1 MEKRPRSA
9 WRYLVLTLLLIAVFG
24 VYVLRLYDWQI
35 VNGDTWLTTAD
46 NSTQS
51 TVTMTAAR
59 GEILDVNGEPLAVNR
74 TGYAVVLNWAYM
86 RLSTMAET
94 VKQEN
99 ETIRQ
104 IITLLDQKGEE
115 WTDVL
120 PIVWENGEYVFLP
133 DMDKEIET
141 LKGRDYADVNSY
153 ASAELCME
161 SLIAKY
167 EVEGYTPEE
176 TRDIV
181 SVRYNM
187 TKNQFG
193 VSNPYTMAEDVS
205 LEIVTILSENTQKL
219 PGVSVE
225 VTTTREY
232 ENTTLMP
239 HIVGRLGKFS
249 SMEDW
254 LNEYQ
259 DKGYAF
265 DDLIGISGVESAFE
279 ETLRGTDGEKVVE
292 MTSMGSL
299 ASETVTKAPEAGDTV
314 YLTLDKRIQEV
325 VNKSLE
331 ENITATREYGE
342 QQNAK
347 NADGRSDAHGEDCY
361 TGGAVVMDVKTGAIL
376 AAGTYPTYDLVLAQ
390 EDASYY
396 ASLANDTFG
405 TPLVNKAFNGT
416 FTPGSCFKPA
426 VAAAAL
432 EEGVLT
438 NSTVIN
444 CSHYYTRFTNG
455 SATNAPTCLGWHGN
469 ITLRSALADSCNVF
483 FFETGYQL
491 GITAMNLYCQRF
503 GLGVKTG
510 IEIGESAGVLAG
522 PNSRDTWYQGETL
535 NAAIGQS
542 DNAFTPLQLCTYAA
556 TLANNGDRP
565 RATIISKITDYTRE
579 EVKEEIELEIV
590 ENVGV
595 SQENLDYV
603 KEGMKAVITE
613 GSAKSTLGSYPI
625 AIAGKTGTAERSS
638 GSDNVTFI
646 GYAPAD
652 DPEIAFAVVLDHG
665 STGRYCQY
673 VVRDIL
679 DAYFYDAEVCE
690 DGVIRTAE
698 EREELAAQQAA
709 ADAADAS
716 SASAEDSSSAAGTD
730 ASSASEA

>member
-1 MEKRPRSA
+1 MEKQNRPLG
-9 WRYLVLTLLLIAVFG
+9 RYLFCILFLTVIFG
-24 VYVLRLYDWQI
+24 LYLYRLYDWQI

-51 TVTMTAAR
+51 TVAITAAR

-74 TGYAVVLNWAYM
+74 TGYAIVLDWAYM
-86 RLSTMAET
+86 RLDTMDET

-99 ETIRQ
+99 ETIHQ
-104 IITLLDQKGEE
+104 IITLLDEKGEE
-115 WTDVL
+115 WTDIL
-120 PIVWENGEYVFLP
+120 PIAWENGEYVFLP

-153 ASAELCME
+153 ASAQLCMD

-167 EVEGYTPEE
+167 EVEGYSPEE

-181 SVRYNM
+181 SVRYSM

-193 VSNPYTMAEDVS
+193 ISHPYTMAEDVS

-219 PGVSVE
+219 PGVSIQ

-232 ENTTLMP
+232 ENTSLMP
-239 HIVGRLGKFS
+239 HIVGRMGKFS

-254 LNEYQ
+254 ENTYK

-265 DDLIGISGVESAFE
+265 DDSIGISGIESAFE
-279 ETLRGTDGEKVVE
+279 DVLRGTDGEKVVE
-292 MTSMGSL
+292 ITSMGSV

-314 YLTLDKRIQEV
+314 YLTIDKRIQEV

-331 ENITATREYGE
+331 ENILATRENGE
-342 QQNAK
+342 HQNSI

-361 TGGAVVMDVKTGAIL
+361 TGGAVVMDVKTGAVL
-376 AAGTYPTYDLVLAQ
+376 AAGTYPTYDLIQAQ
-390 EDASYY
+390 EDAAYY
-396 ASLANDTFG
+396 SQLANDTLG
-405 TPLVNKAFNGT
+405 TPLVNKAFMGT

-426 VAAAAL
+426 VACAAL
-432 EEGVLT
+432 EEGVIT
-438 NSTVIN
+438 NSMIITCN
-444 CSHYYTRFTNG
+444 HYYTRFTNG
-455 SATNAPTCLGWHGN
+455 SSTGAPTCLGWHGA
-469 ITLRSALADSCNVF
+469 ISLRSALADSCNVF

-522 PNSRDTWYQGETL
+522 PGSRDTWYQGETL

-556 TLANNGDRP
+556 TLANNGERP
-565 RATIISKITDYTRE
+565 RATLISKITDYTRE

-652 DPEIAFAVVLDHG
+652 DPQIAFAVVLDHG
-665 STGRYCQY
+665 ATGRYCQN
-673 VVRDIL
+673 VVKDIL
-679 DAYFYDAEVCE
+679 DAYFYDAELCE

-698 EREELAAQQAA
+698 ERAEAAAAAAAQ
-709 ADAADAS
+709 
-716 SASAEDSSSAAGTD
+716 ETSSAA
-730 ASSASEA
+730 EA

>member
-1 MEKRPRSA
+1 MEKKNRPA
-9 WRYLVLTLLLIAVFG
+9 GRYLFCILFLAAVFG
-24 VYVLRLYDWQI
+24 VYLYRLYDWQI
-35 VNGDTWLTTAD
+35 INGDTWLTTAD
-46 NSTQS
+46 NSTQT
-51 TVTMTAAR
+51 TVSMTAAR

-74 TGYAVVLNWAYM
+74 TGYAIVLDWAYM
-86 RLSTMAET
+86 RLDTMDET

-99 ETIRQ
+99 ETIHQ
-104 IITLLDQKGEE
+104 IITLLDEKGEE

-120 PIVWENGEYVFLP
+120 PIVWQDGEYVFLP

-153 ASAELCME
+153 ASAQLCME
-161 SLIAKY
+161 SLIEKY
-167 EVEGYTPEE
+167 DVEGYTPEE

-193 VSNPYTMAEDVS
+193 LSNPYTMADDVS

-219 PGVSVE
+219 PGVSIQ

-232 ENTTLMP
+232 ENTSLIP
-239 HIVGRLGKFS
+239 HIVGRMGKFS

-254 LNEYQ
+254 ENNYK

-265 DDLIGISGVESAFE
+265 DDTLGISGIESAFE
-279 ETLRGTDGEKVVE
+279 DVLRGTDGEKVVE
-292 MTSMGSL
+292 ITSMGSV
-299 ASETVTKAPEAGDTV
+299 ASETVTKAPVAGDTV
-314 YLTLDKRIQEV
+314 YLTIDKRIQEV
-325 VNKSLE
+325 VNASLE
-331 ENITATREYGE
+331 ENILGTRENGE
-342 QQNAK
+342 YQNSI
-347 NADGRSDAHGEDCY
+347 NADGRSQNHGEDCY

-376 AAGTYPTYDLVLAQ
+376 AASTYPTYDSVLAQ

-396 ASLANDTFG
+396 SSLANDTLG
-405 TPLVNKAFNGT
+405 TPLVNKAFIGT

-426 VAAAAL
+426 VACAAL
-432 EEGVLT
+432 EEGVIT
-438 NSTVIN
+438 NSTVIS

-455 SATNAPTCLGWHGN
+455 STVGAPTCLGWHGA
-469 ITLRSALADSCNVF
+469 ITLRSALADSCNIF

-542 DNAFTPLQLCTYAA
+542 DNAFTPLQLCVYAA

-565 RATIISKITDYTRE
+565 RATLISKITDYTRE
-579 EVKEEIELEIV
+579 EVKDEIELESV

-613 GSAKSTLGSYPI
+613 GSAKSTLGNYPI
-625 AIAGKTGTAERSS
+625 EIAGKTGTAERSS

-652 DPEIAFAVVLDHG
+652 DPQIAFSVVLDHG
-665 STGRYCQY
+665 ASGRYCQN

-690 DGVIRTAE
+690 DGVIRTAD
-698 EREELAAQQAA
+698 ERAEAA
-709 ADAADAS
+709 AETANASSEDGSAS
-716 SASAEDSSSAAGTD
+716 SAASGDS
-730 ASSASEA
+730 ASSEA

>member
-1 MEKRPRSA
+1 MEKQNRPLG
-9 WRYLVLTLLLIAVFG
+9 RYLFCILFLTVIFG
-24 VYVLRLYDWQI
+24 LYLYRLYDWQI

-51 TVTMTAAR
+51 TVAITAAR

-74 TGYAVVLNWAYM
+74 TGYAIVLDWAYM
-86 RLSTMAET
+86 RLDTMDET

-99 ETIRQ
+99 ETIHQ
-104 IITLLDQKGEE
+104 IITLLDEKGEE
-115 WTDVL
+115 WTDIL
-120 PIVWENGEYVFLP
+120 PIAWENGEYVFLP

-153 ASAELCME
+153 ASAQLCMD

-167 EVEGYTPEE
+167 EVEGYSPEE
-176 TRDIV
+176 ARDIV
-181 SVRYNM
+181 SVRYSM

-193 VSNPYTMAEDVS
+193 ISHPYTMAEDVS

-219 PGVSVE
+219 PGVSIQ

-232 ENTTLMP
+232 ENTSLMP
-239 HIVGRLGKFS
+239 HIVGRMGKFS

-254 LNEYQ
+254 ENTYK

-265 DDLIGISGVESAFE
+265 DDSIGISGIESAFE
-279 ETLRGTDGEKVVE
+279 DVLRGTDGEKVVE
-292 MTSMGSL
+292 ITSMGSV

-314 YLTLDKRIQEV
+314 YLTIDKRIQEV

-331 ENITATREYGE
+331 ENILATRENGE
-342 QQNAK
+342 HQNSI

-361 TGGAVVMDVKTGAIL
+361 TGGAVVMDVKTGAVL
-376 AAGTYPTYDLVLAQ
+376 AAGTYPTYDLIQAQ
-390 EDASYY
+390 EDAAYY
-396 ASLANDTFG
+396 SQLANDTLG
-405 TPLVNKAFNGT
+405 TPLVNKAFMGT

-426 VAAAAL
+426 VACAAL
-432 EEGVLT
+432 EEGVIT
-438 NSTVIN
+438 NSTIITCN
-444 CSHYYTRFTNG
+444 HYYTRFTNG
-455 SATNAPTCLGWHGN
+455 SSTGAPTCLGWHGA
-469 ITLRSALADSCNVF
+469 ISLRSALADSCNVF

-522 PNSRDTWYQGETL
+522 PGSRDTWYQGETL

-556 TLANNGDRP
+556 TLANNGERP
-565 RATIISKITDYTRE
+565 RATLISKITDYTRE

-652 DPEIAFAVVLDHG
+652 DPQIAFAVVLDHG
-665 STGRYCQY
+665 ATGRYCQN
-673 VVRDIL
+673 VVKDIL
-679 DAYFYDAEVCE
+679 DAYFYDAELCE

-698 EREELAAQQAA
+698 ERAEAAAAAAAQ
-709 ADAADAS
+709 
-716 SASAEDSSSAAGTD
+716 ETSSAA
-730 ASSASEA
+730 EA

>member
-1 MEKRPRSA
+1 MEKKNRPA
-9 WRYLVLTLLLIAVFG
+9 GRYLFCILFLAAVFG
-24 VYVLRLYDWQI
+24 VYLYRLYDWQI
-35 VNGDTWLTTAD
+35 INGDTWLTTAD
-46 NSTQS
+46 NSTQT
-51 TVTMTAAR
+51 TVSMTAAR

-74 TGYAVVLNWAYM
+74 TGYAIVLDWAYM
-86 RLSTMAET
+86 RLDTMDET

-99 ETIRQ
+99 ETIHQ
-104 IITLLDQKGEE
+104 IITLLDEKGEE

-120 PIVWENGEYVFLP
+120 PIVWQDGEYVFLP

-153 ASAELCME
+153 ASAQLCME
-161 SLIAKY
+161 SLIEKY
-167 EVEGYTPEE
+167 DVEGYTPEE

-193 VSNPYTMAEDVS
+193 LSNPYTMADDVS

-219 PGVSVE
+219 PGVSIQ

-232 ENTTLMP
+232 ENTSLIP
-239 HIVGRLGKFS
+239 HIVGRMGKFS

-254 LNEYQ
+254 ENNYK

-265 DDLIGISGVESAFE
+265 DDSIGISGIESAFE
-279 ETLRGTDGEKVVE
+279 DVLRGTDGEKVVE
-292 MTSMGSL
+292 ITSMGSV
-299 ASETVTKAPEAGDTV
+299 ASETVTKAPAAGDTA
-314 YLTLDKRIQEV
+314 YLTIDKRIQEV
-325 VNKSLE
+325 VNASLE
-331 ENITATREYGE
+331 ENILGTRENGE
-342 QQNAK
+342 YQNSI
-347 NADGRSDAHGEDCY
+347 NADGRSQNHGEDCY

-376 AAGTYPTYDLVLAQ
+376 AASTYPTYDSVLAQ

-396 ASLANDTFG
+396 SSLANDTLG
-405 TPLVNKAFNGT
+405 TPLVNKAFIGT

-426 VAAAAL
+426 VACAAL
-432 EEGVLT
+432 EEGIIT
-438 NSTVIN
+438 NSTVIS

-455 SATNAPTCLGWHGN
+455 STVGAPTCLGWHGN
-469 ITLRSALADSCNVF
+469 VSLRGALADSCNIF

-542 DNAFTPLQLCTYAA
+542 DNAFTPLQLCVYAA

-565 RATIISKITDYTRE
+565 RATLISKITDYTRE
-579 EVKEEIELEIV
+579 EVKDEIELEIV

-613 GSAKSTLGSYPI
+613 GSAKSTLGNYPI
-625 AIAGKTGTAERSS
+625 EIAGKTGTAERSS

-652 DPEIAFAVVLDHG
+652 DPRIAFSVVLDHG
-665 STGRYCQY
+665 ASGRYCQN

-690 DGVIRTAE
+690 DGVIRTAD
-698 EREELAAQQAA
+698 ERAEAA
-709 ADAADAS
+709 AETANASSEDGSAS
-716 SASAEDSSSAAGTD
+716 SAASGDS
-730 ASSASEA
+730 ASSEA

>member
-1 MEKRPRSA
+1 MEKQNRPLG
-9 WRYLVLTLLLIAVFG
+9 RYLFCILFLTVIFG
-24 VYVLRLYDWQI
+24 LYLYRLYDWQI

-51 TVTMTAAR
+51 TVAITAAR

-74 TGYAVVLNWAYM
+74 TGYAIVLDWAYM
-86 RLSTMAET
+86 RLDTMDET

-99 ETIRQ
+99 ETIHQ
-104 IITLLDQKGEE
+104 IITLLDEKGEE
-115 WTDVL
+115 WTDIL
-120 PIVWENGEYVFLP
+120 PIAWENGEYVFLP

-153 ASAELCME
+153 ASAQLCMD

-167 EVEGYTPEE
+167 EVEGYSPEE

-181 SVRYNM
+181 SVRYSM

-193 VSNPYTMAEDVS
+193 ISHPYTMAEDVS

-219 PGVSVE
+219 PGVSIQ

-232 ENTTLMP
+232 ENTSLMP
-239 HIVGRLGKFS
+239 HIVGRMGKFS

-254 LNEYQ
+254 ENTYK

-265 DDLIGISGVESAFE
+265 DDSIGISGIESAFE
-279 ETLRGTDGEKVVE
+279 DVLRGTDGEKVVE
-292 MTSMGSL
+292 ITSMGSV

-314 YLTLDKRIQEV
+314 YLTIDKRIQEV

-331 ENITATREYGE
+331 ENILATRENGE
-342 QQNAK
+342 HQNSI

-361 TGGAVVMDVKTGAIL
+361 TGGAVVMDVKTGAVL
-376 AAGTYPTYDLVLAQ
+376 AAGTYPTYDLIQAQ
-390 EDASYY
+390 EDAAYY
-396 ASLANDTFG
+396 SQLANDTLG
-405 TPLVNKAFNGT
+405 TPLVNKAFIGT

-426 VAAAAL
+426 VACAAL
-432 EEGVLT
+432 EEGVIT
-438 NSTVIN
+438 NSTIITCN
-444 CSHYYTRFTNG
+444 HYYTRFTNG
-455 SATNAPTCLGWHGN
+455 SSTGAPTCLGWHGA
-469 ITLRSALADSCNVF
+469 ISLRSALADSCNVF

-522 PNSRDTWYQGETL
+522 PGSRDTWYQGETL

-556 TLANNGDRP
+556 TLANNGERP
-565 RATIISKITDYTRE
+565 RATLISKITDYTRE
-579 EVKEEIELEIV
+579 EVKEEIELESV

-652 DPEIAFAVVLDHG
+652 DPQIAFAVVLDHG
-665 STGRYCQY
+665 ATGRYCQN
-673 VVRDIL
+673 VVKDIL
-679 DAYFYDAEVCE
+679 DAYFYDAELCE

-698 EREELAAQQAA
+698 ERAEAAAAAAAQ
-709 ADAADAS
+709 
-716 SASAEDSSSAAGTD
+716 ETSSAA
-730 ASSASEA
+730 EA

>member
-9 WRYLVLTLLLIAVFG
+9 WRYVFLVGLLIAVFG

-35 VNGDTWLTTAD
+35 INGDTWLTTAD

-86 RLSTMAET
+86 RLDTMEET
-94 VKQEN
+94 VRQEN
-99 ETIRQ
+99 ETIHQ
-104 IITLLDQKGEE
+104 IITLLDEKGEE

-120 PIVWENGEYVFLP
+120 PIAWENGEYVFLP

-161 SLIAKY
+161 SLIEKY
-167 EVEGYTPEE
+167 DVEGYTPEE

-193 VSNPYTMAEDVS
+193 VSNPYTMADDVS

-219 PGVSVE
+219 PGVSIE

-232 ENTTLMP
+232 ENTSLMP

-254 LNEYQ
+254 LNNYQ
-259 DKGYAF
+259 EKGYAF

-331 ENITATREYGE
+331 ENILATRENGE
-342 QQNAK
+342 YQNSI
-347 NADGRSDAHGEDCY
+347 NADGRSENHGEDCY

-396 ASLANDTFG
+396 STLANDTLG

-432 EEGVLT
+432 EEGVIT

-455 SATNAPTCLGWHGN
+455 STTNAPTCLGWHGN
-469 ITLRSALADSCNVF
+469 ITLRSALADSCNIF

-535 NAAIGQS
+535 NASIGQS

-556 TLANNGDRP
+556 TLANNGNRP
-565 RATIISKITDYTRE
+565 RATIISKITDYTRQ
-579 EVKEEIELEIV
+579 EVKEELELEIV

-603 KEGMKAVITE
+603 KEGMEAVITE

-652 DPEIAFAVVLDHG
+652 DPQIAFAVVLDHG
-665 STGRYCQY
+665 SSGRYCQY
-673 VVRDIL
+673 VVQDIL

-709 ADAADAS
+709 DSAS
-716 SASAEDSSSAAGTD
+716 SASSDGASSAA
-730 ASSASEA
+730 

>member
-1 MEKRPRSA
+1 MEKQNRPLG
-9 WRYLVLTLLLIAVFG
+9 RYLFCILFLTVIFG
-24 VYVLRLYDWQI
+24 LYLYRLYDWQI

-51 TVTMTAAR
+51 TVAITAAR

-74 TGYAVVLNWAYM
+74 TGYAIVLDWAYM
-86 RLSTMAET
+86 RLDTMDET

-99 ETIRQ
+99 ETIHQ
-104 IITLLDQKGEE
+104 IITLLDEKGEE
-115 WTDVL
+115 WTDIL
-120 PIVWENGEYVFLP
+120 PIAWENGEYVFLP

-153 ASAELCME
+153 ASAQLCMD

-167 EVEGYTPEE
+167 EVEGYSPEE

-181 SVRYNM
+181 SVRYSM

-193 VSNPYTMAEDVS
+193 ISHPYTMAEDVS

-219 PGVSVE
+219 PGVSIQ

-232 ENTTLMP
+232 ENTSLMP
-239 HIVGRLGKFS
+239 HIVGRMGKFS

-254 LNEYQ
+254 ENTYK

-265 DDLIGISGVESAFE
+265 DDSIGISGIESAFE
-279 ETLRGTDGEKVVE
+279 DVLRGTDGEKVVE
-292 MTSMGSL
+292 ITSMGSV

-314 YLTLDKRIQEV
+314 YLTIDKRIQEV

-331 ENITATREYGE
+331 ENILATRENGE
-342 QQNAK
+342 HQNSI

-361 TGGAVVMDVKTGAIL
+361 TGGAVVMDVKTGAVL
-376 AAGTYPTYDLVLAQ
+376 AAGTYPTYDLIQAQ
-390 EDASYY
+390 EDAAYY
-396 ASLANDTFG
+396 SQLANDTLG
-405 TPLVNKAFNGT
+405 TPLVNKAFIGT

-426 VAAAAL
+426 VACAAL
-432 EEGVLT
+432 EEGVIT
-438 NSTVIN
+438 NSTIITCN
-444 CSHYYTRFTNG
+444 HYYTRFTNG
-455 SATNAPTCLGWHGN
+455 SSTGAPTCLGWHGA
-469 ITLRSALADSCNVF
+469 ISLRSALADSCNVF

-522 PNSRDTWYQGETL
+522 PGSRDTWYQGETL

-556 TLANNGDRP
+556 TLANNGERP
-565 RATIISKITDYTRE
+565 RATLISKITDYTRE

-652 DPEIAFAVVLDHG
+652 DPQIAFAVVLDHG
-665 STGRYCQY
+665 ATGRYCQN
-673 VVRDIL
+673 VVKDIL
-679 DAYFYDAEVCE
+679 DAYFYDAELCE

-698 EREELAAQQAA
+698 ERAEAAAAAAQ
-709 ADAADAS
+709 
-716 SASAEDSSSAAGTD
+716 ETSSAA
-730 ASSASEA
+730 EA

>member
-1 MEKRPRSA
+1 MEKQNRPLG
-9 WRYLVLTLLLIAVFG
+9 RYLFCILFLTVIFG
-24 VYVLRLYDWQI
+24 LYLYRLYDWQI

-51 TVTMTAAR
+51 TVAITAAR

-74 TGYAVVLNWAYM
+74 TGYAIVLDWAYM
-86 RLSTMAET
+86 RLDTMDET

-99 ETIRQ
+99 ETIHQ
-104 IITLLDQKGEE
+104 IITLLDEKGEE
-115 WTDVL
+115 WTDIL
-120 PIVWENGEYVFLP
+120 PIAWENGEYVFLP
-133 DMDKEIET
+133 DMGKEIET

-153 ASAELCME
+153 ASAQLCMD

-167 EVEGYTPEE
+167 EVEGYSPEE

-181 SVRYNM
+181 SVRYSM

-193 VSNPYTMAEDVS
+193 ISHPYTMAEDVS

-219 PGVSVE
+219 PGVSIQ

-232 ENTTLMP
+232 ENTSLMP
-239 HIVGRLGKFS
+239 HIVGRMGKFS

-254 LNEYQ
+254 ENTYK

-265 DDLIGISGVESAFE
+265 DDSIGISGIESAFE
-279 ETLRGTDGEKVVE
+279 DVLRGTDGEKVVE
-292 MTSMGSL
+292 ITSMGSV

-314 YLTLDKRIQEV
+314 YLTIDKRIQEV

-331 ENITATREYGE
+331 ENILATRENGE
-342 QQNAK
+342 HQNSI

-361 TGGAVVMDVKTGAIL
+361 TGGAVVMDVKTGAVL
-376 AAGTYPTYDLVLAQ
+376 AAGTYPTYDLIQAQ
-390 EDASYY
+390 EDAAYY
-396 ASLANDTFG
+396 SQLANDTLG
-405 TPLVNKAFNGT
+405 TPLVNKAFMGT

-426 VAAAAL
+426 VACAAL
-432 EEGVLT
+432 EEGVIT
-438 NSTVIN
+438 NSTIITCN
-444 CSHYYTRFTNG
+444 HYYTRFTNG
-455 SATNAPTCLGWHGN
+455 SSTGAPTCLGWHGA
-469 ITLRSALADSCNVF
+469 ISLRSALADSCNVF

-522 PNSRDTWYQGETL
+522 PGSRDTWYQGETL

-556 TLANNGDRP
+556 TLANNGERP
-565 RATIISKITDYTRE
+565 RATLISKITDYTRE

-652 DPEIAFAVVLDHG
+652 DPQIAFAVVLDHG
-665 STGRYCQY
+665 ATGRYCQN
-673 VVRDIL
+673 VVKDIL
-679 DAYFYDAEVCE
+679 DAYFYDAELCE

-698 EREELAAQQAA
+698 ERAEAAAAAAAQ
-709 ADAADAS
+709 
-716 SASAEDSSSAAGTD
+716 ETSSAA
-730 ASSASEA
+730 EA

>member
-1 MEKRPRSA
+1 MEKQNRPLG
-9 WRYLVLTLLLIAVFG
+9 RYLFCILFLTVIFG
-24 VYVLRLYDWQI
+24 LYLYRLYDWQI

-51 TVTMTAAR
+51 TVAITAAR

-74 TGYAVVLNWAYM
+74 TGYAIVLDWAYM
-86 RLSTMAET
+86 RLDTMDET

-99 ETIRQ
+99 ETIHQ
-104 IITLLDQKGEE
+104 IITLLDEKGEE
-115 WTDVL
+115 WTDIL
-120 PIVWENGEYVFLP
+120 PIAWENGEYVFLP

-153 ASAELCME
+153 ASAQLCMD

-167 EVEGYTPEE
+167 EVEGYSPEE

-181 SVRYNM
+181 SVRYSM

-193 VSNPYTMAEDVS
+193 ISHPYTMAEDVS

-219 PGVSVE
+219 PGVSIQ

-232 ENTTLMP
+232 ENTSLMP
-239 HIVGRLGKFS
+239 HIVGRMGKFS

-254 LNEYQ
+254 ENTYK

-265 DDLIGISGVESAFE
+265 DDSIGISGIESAFE
-279 ETLRGTDGEKVVE
+279 DVLRGTDGEKVVE
-292 MTSMGSL
+292 ITSMGSV

-314 YLTLDKRIQEV
+314 YLTIDKRIQEV

-331 ENITATREYGE
+331 ENILATRENGE
-342 QQNAK
+342 HQNSI

-361 TGGAVVMDVKTGAIL
+361 TGGAVVMDVKTGAVL
-376 AAGTYPTYDLVLAQ
+376 AAGTYPTYDLIQAQ
-390 EDASYY
+390 EDAAYY
-396 ASLANDTFG
+396 SQLANDTLG
-405 TPLVNKAFNGT
+405 TPLVNKAFMGT

-426 VAAAAL
+426 VACAAL
-432 EEGVLT
+432 EEGVIT
-438 NSTVIN
+438 NSTIIT

-455 SATNAPTCLGWHGN
+455 SSTGAPTCLGWHGA
-469 ITLRSALADSCNVF
+469 ISLRSALADSCNVF

-522 PNSRDTWYQGETL
+522 PGSRDTWYQGETL

-556 TLANNGDRP
+556 TLANNGERP
-565 RATIISKITDYTRE
+565 RATLISKITDYTRE

-652 DPEIAFAVVLDHG
+652 DPQIAFAVVLDHG
-665 STGRYCQY
+665 ATGRYCQN
-673 VVRDIL
+673 VVKDIL
-679 DAYFYDAEVCE
+679 DAYFYDAELCE

-698 EREELAAQQAA
+698 ERAEAAAAAAAQ
-709 ADAADAS
+709 
-716 SASAEDSSSAAGTD
+716 ETSSAA
-730 ASSASEA
+730 EA

>member
-1 MEKRPRSA
+1 MEKKNRPA
-9 WRYLVLTLLLIAVFG
+9 GRYLFCILFLAAVFG
-24 VYVLRLYDWQI
+24 VYLYRLYDWQI
-35 VNGDTWLTTAD
+35 INGDTWLTTAD
-46 NSTQS
+46 NSTQT
-51 TVTMTAAR
+51 TVSMTAAR

-74 TGYAVVLNWAYM
+74 TGYAIVLDWAYM
-86 RLSTMAET
+86 RLDTMDET

-99 ETIRQ
+99 ETIHQ
-104 IITLLDQKGEE
+104 IITLLDEKGEE

-120 PIVWENGEYVFLP
+120 PIVWQDGEYVFLP

-153 ASAELCME
+153 ASAQLCME
-161 SLIAKY
+161 SLIEKY
-167 EVEGYTPEE
+167 DVEGYTPEE

-193 VSNPYTMAEDVS
+193 LSHPYTMADDVS

-219 PGVSVE
+219 PGVSIQ

-232 ENTTLMP
+232 ENTSLIP
-239 HIVGRLGKFS
+239 HIVGRMGKFS

-254 LNEYQ
+254 ENNYK

-265 DDLIGISGVESAFE
+265 DDTLGISGIESAFE
-279 ETLRGTDGEKVVE
+279 DVLRGKDGEKVVE
-292 MTSMGSL
+292 ITSMGSV
-299 ASETVTKAPEAGDTV
+299 ASETVTKAPVAGDTV
-314 YLTLDKRIQEV
+314 YLTIDKRIQEV
-325 VNKSLE
+325 VNASLE
-331 ENITATREYGE
+331 ENILGTRENGE
-342 QQNAK
+342 YQNSI
-347 NADGRSDAHGEDCY
+347 NADGRSQNHGEDCY

-376 AAGTYPTYDLVLAQ
+376 AASTYPTYDSVLAQ

-396 ASLANDTFG
+396 SSLANDTLG
-405 TPLVNKAFNGT
+405 TPLVNKAFIGT

-426 VAAAAL
+426 VACAAL
-432 EEGVLT
+432 EEGIIT
-438 NSTVIN
+438 NSTVISCN
-444 CSHYYTRFTNG
+444 HYYTRFTNG
-455 SATNAPTCLGWHGN
+455 STVGAPTCLGWHGV
-469 ITLRSALADSCNVF
+469 ITLRSALADSCNIF

-542 DNAFTPLQLCTYAA
+542 DNAFTPLQLCVYAA

-565 RATIISKITDYTRE
+565 RATLISKITDYTRE
-579 EVKEEIELEIV
+579 EVKDEIELEIV

-613 GSAKSTLGSYPI
+613 GSAKSTLGNYPI
-625 AIAGKTGTAERSS
+625 EIAGKTGTAERSS

-652 DPEIAFAVVLDHG
+652 DPRIAFSVVLDHG
-665 STGRYCQY
+665 ASGRYCQN

-690 DGVIRTAE
+690 DGVIRTAD
-698 EREELAAQQAA
+698 ERAEAA
-709 ADAADAS
+709 AAANASSEDGSAS
-716 SASAEDSSSAAGTD
+716 SAASGDSA
-730 ASSASEA
+730 ASEA

>member
-1 MEKRPRSA
+1 MEKQNRPLG
-9 WRYLVLTLLLIAVFG
+9 RYLFCILFLTVIFG
-24 VYVLRLYDWQI
+24 LYLYRLYDWQI

-51 TVTMTAAR
+51 TVAITAAR

-74 TGYAVVLNWAYM
+74 TGYAIVLDWAYM
-86 RLSTMAET
+86 RLDTMDET

-99 ETIRQ
+99 ETIHQ
-104 IITLLDQKGEE
+104 IITLLDEKGEE
-115 WTDVL
+115 WTDIL
-120 PIVWENGEYVFLP
+120 PIAWENGEYVFLP

-153 ASAELCME
+153 ASAQLCMD

-167 EVEGYTPEE
+167 EVEGYSPEE

-181 SVRYNM
+181 SVRYSM

-193 VSNPYTMAEDVS
+193 ISHPYTMAEDVS

-219 PGVSVE
+219 PGVSIQ

-232 ENTTLMP
+232 ENTSLMP
-239 HIVGRLGKFS
+239 HIVGRMGKFS

-254 LNEYQ
+254 ENTYK

-265 DDLIGISGVESAFE
+265 DDSIGISGIESAFE
-279 ETLRGTDGEKVVE
+279 DVLRGTDGEKVVE
-292 MTSMGSL
+292 ITSMGSV

-314 YLTLDKRIQEV
+314 YLTINKRIQEV

-331 ENITATREYGE
+331 ENILATRENGE
-342 QQNAK
+342 HQNSI

-361 TGGAVVMDVKTGAIL
+361 TGGAVVMDVKTGAVL
-376 AAGTYPTYDLVLAQ
+376 AAGTYPTYDLIQAQ
-390 EDASYY
+390 EDAAYY
-396 ASLANDTFG
+396 SQLANDTLG
-405 TPLVNKAFNGT
+405 TPLVNKAFMGT

-426 VAAAAL
+426 VACAAL
-432 EEGVLT
+432 EEGVIT
-438 NSTVIN
+438 NSTIITCN
-444 CSHYYTRFTNG
+444 HYYTRFTNG
-455 SATNAPTCLGWHGN
+455 SSTGAPTCLGWHGA
-469 ITLRSALADSCNVF
+469 ISLRSALADSCNVF

-510 IEIGESAGVLAG
+510 IEIGESAGALAG
-522 PNSRDTWYQGETL
+522 PGSRDTWYQGETL

-556 TLANNGDRP
+556 TLANNGERP
-565 RATIISKITDYTRE
+565 RATLISKITDYTRE

-652 DPEIAFAVVLDHG
+652 DPQIAFAVVLDHG
-665 STGRYCQY
+665 ATGRYCQN
-673 VVRDIL
+673 VVKDIL
-679 DAYFYDAEVCE
+679 DAYFYDAELCE

-698 EREELAAQQAA
+698 ERAEAAAAAAAQ
-709 ADAADAS
+709 
-716 SASAEDSSSAAGTD
+716 ETSSAA
-730 ASSASEA
+730 EA

>member
-1 MEKRPRSA
+1 MEKQNRPLG
-9 WRYLVLTLLLIAVFG
+9 RYLFCILFLTVIFG
-24 VYVLRLYDWQI
+24 LYLYRLYDWQI

-51 TVTMTAAR
+51 TVAITAAR

-74 TGYAVVLNWAYM
+74 TGYAIVLDWAYM
-86 RLSTMAET
+86 RLDTMDET

-99 ETIRQ
+99 ETIHQ
-104 IITLLDQKGEE
+104 IITLLDEKGEE
-115 WTDVL
+115 WTDIL
-120 PIVWENGEYVFLP
+120 PIAWENGEYVFLP

-153 ASAELCME
+153 ASAQLCMD

-167 EVEGYTPEE
+167 EVEGYSPEE

-181 SVRYNM
+181 SVRYSM

-193 VSNPYTMAEDVS
+193 ISHPYTMAEDVS

-219 PGVSVE
+219 PGVSIQ

-232 ENTTLMP
+232 ENTSLMP
-239 HIVGRLGKFS
+239 HIVGRMGKFS

-254 LNEYQ
+254 ENTYK

-265 DDLIGISGVESAFE
+265 DDSIGISGIESAFE
-279 ETLRGTDGEKVVE
+279 DVLRGTDGEKVVE
-292 MTSMGSL
+292 ITSMGSV

-314 YLTLDKRIQEV
+314 YLTIDKRIQEV

-331 ENITATREYGE
+331 ENILATRENGE
-342 QQNAK
+342 HQNSI

-361 TGGAVVMDVKTGAIL
+361 TGGAVVMDVKTGAVL
-376 AAGTYPTYDLVLAQ
+376 AAGTYPTYDLIQAQ
-390 EDASYY
+390 EDAAYY
-396 ASLANDTFG
+396 SQLANDTLG
-405 TPLVNKAFNGT
+405 TPLVNKAFIGT

-426 VAAAAL
+426 VACAAL
-432 EEGVLT
+432 EEGVIT
-438 NSTVIN
+438 NSTIITCN
-444 CSHYYTRFTNG
+444 HYYTRFTNG
-455 SATNAPTCLGWHGN
+455 SSTGAPTCLGWHGA
-469 ITLRSALADSCNVF
+469 ISLRSALADSCNVF

-522 PNSRDTWYQGETL
+522 PGSRDTWYQGETL

-556 TLANNGDRP
+556 TLANNGERP
-565 RATIISKITDYTRE
+565 RATLISKITDYTRE

-595 SQENLDYV
+595 SQKNLDYV

-652 DPEIAFAVVLDHG
+652 DPQIAFAVVLDHG
-665 STGRYCQY
+665 ATGRYCQN
-673 VVRDIL
+673 VVKDIL
-679 DAYFYDAEVCE
+679 DAYFYDAELCE

-698 EREELAAQQAA
+698 ERAEAAAAAAQ
-709 ADAADAS
+709 
-716 SASAEDSSSAAGTD
+716 ETSSAA
-730 ASSASEA
+730 EA

>member
-1 MEKRPRSA
+1 MEKKNRPA
-9 WRYLVLTLLLIAVFG
+9 GRYLFCILFLAAVFG
-24 VYVLRLYDWQI
+24 AYLYRLYDWQI
-35 VNGDTWLTTAD
+35 LNGDAWLTTAD
-46 NSTQS
+46 NSTQT
-51 TVTMTAAR
+51 TVSMTAAR

-74 TGYAVVLNWAYM
+74 TGYAIVLDWAYM
-86 RLSTMAET
+86 RLDTMDET

-99 ETIRQ
+99 ETIHQ
-104 IITLLDQKGEE
+104 IITLLDEKGEE

-120 PIVWENGEYVFLP
+120 PIVWQDGEYVFLP

-153 ASAELCME
+153 ASAQLCME
-161 SLIAKY
+161 SLIEKY
-167 EVEGYTPEE
+167 DVEGYTPEE

-193 VSNPYTMAEDVS
+193 LSNPYTMADDVS

-219 PGVSVE
+219 PGVSIQ

-232 ENTTLMP
+232 ENTFLIP
-239 HIVGRLGKFS
+239 HIVGRMGKFS

-254 LNEYQ
+254 ENNYK

-265 DDLIGISGVESAFE
+265 DDSIGISGIESAFE
-279 ETLRGTDGEKVVE
+279 DVLRGTDGEKVVE
-292 MTSMGSL
+292 ITSMGSV
-299 ASETVTKAPEAGDTV
+299 ASETVTKAPVAGDTV
-314 YLTLDKRIQEV
+314 YLTIDKRIQEV
-325 VNKSLE
+325 VNASLE
-331 ENITATREYGE
+331 ENILGTRENGE
-342 QQNAK
+342 YQNSI
-347 NADGRSDAHGEDCY
+347 NADGRSQNHGEDCY

-376 AAGTYPTYDLVLAQ
+376 AASTYPTYDSVLAQ

-396 ASLANDTFG
+396 SSLANDTLG
-405 TPLVNKAFNGT
+405 TPLVNKAFIGT

-426 VAAAAL
+426 VACAAL
-432 EEGVLT
+432 EEGIIT
-438 NSTVIN
+438 NSTVISCN
-444 CSHYYTRFTNG
+444 HYYTRFTNG
-455 SATNAPTCLGWHGN
+455 STVGAPTCLGWHGA
-469 ITLRSALADSCNVF
+469 ITLRSALADSCNIF

-503 GLGVKTG
+503 GLGIKTG

-542 DNAFTPLQLCTYAA
+542 DNAFTPLQLCVYAA

-565 RATIISKITDYTRE
+565 RATLISKITDYTRE
-579 EVKEEIELEIV
+579 EVKDEIELEIV

-613 GSAKSTLGSYPI
+613 GSAKSTLGNYPI
-625 AIAGKTGTAERSS
+625 EIAGKTGTAERSS

-652 DPEIAFAVVLDHG
+652 DPQIAFSVVLDHG
-665 STGRYCQY
+665 ASGRYCQN

-690 DGVIRTAE
+690 DGVIRTAD
-698 EREELAAQQAA
+698 ERAEAA
-709 ADAADAS
+709 AETANASSEDGSAS
-716 SASAEDSSSAAGTD
+716 SAASGDS
-730 ASSASEA
+730 ASSEA

>member
-1 MEKRPRSA
+1 MEKQNRPLG
-9 WRYLVLTLLLIAVFG
+9 RYLFCILFLTVIFG
-24 VYVLRLYDWQI
+24 LYLYRLYDWQI

-51 TVTMTAAR
+51 TVAITAAR

-74 TGYAVVLNWAYM
+74 TGYAIVLDWAYM
-86 RLSTMAET
+86 RLDTMDET

-99 ETIRQ
+99 ETIHQ
-104 IITLLDQKGEE
+104 IITLLDEKGEE
-115 WTDVL
+115 WTDIL
-120 PIVWENGEYVFLP
+120 PIAWENGEYVFLP

-153 ASAELCME
+153 ASAQLCMD

-167 EVEGYTPEE
+167 EVEGYSPEE

-181 SVRYNM
+181 SVRYSM

-193 VSNPYTMAEDVS
+193 ISHPYTMAEDVS

-219 PGVSVE
+219 PGVSIQ

-232 ENTTLMP
+232 ENTSLMP
-239 HIVGRLGKFS
+239 HIVGRMGKFS

-254 LNEYQ
+254 ENTYK

-265 DDLIGISGVESAFE
+265 DDSIGISGIESAFE
-279 ETLRGTDGEKVVE
+279 DVLRGTDGEKVVE
-292 MTSMGSL
+292 ITSMGSV

-314 YLTLDKRIQEV
+314 YLTIDKRIQEV

-331 ENITATREYGE
+331 ENILATRENGE
-342 QQNAK
+342 HQNSI

-361 TGGAVVMDVKTGAIL
+361 TGGAVVMDVKTGAVL
-376 AAGTYPTYDLVLAQ
+376 AAGTYPTYDLIQAQ
-390 EDASYY
+390 EDAAYY
-396 ASLANDTFG
+396 SQLANDTLG
-405 TPLVNKAFNGT
+405 TPLVNKAFIGT

-426 VAAAAL
+426 VACAAL
-432 EEGVLT
+432 EEGVIT
-438 NSTVIN
+438 NSTIITCN
-444 CSHYYTRFTNG
+444 HYYTRFTNG
-455 SATNAPTCLGWHGN
+455 SSTGAPTCLGWHGA
-469 ITLRSALADSCNVF
+469 ISLRSALADSCNVF

-522 PNSRDTWYQGETL
+522 PGSRDTWYQGETL

-556 TLANNGDRP
+556 TLANNGERP
-565 RATIISKITDYTRE
+565 RATLISKITDYTRE

-652 DPEIAFAVVLDHG
+652 DPQIAFAVVLDHG
-665 STGRYCQY
+665 ATGRYCQN
-673 VVRDIL
+673 VVKDIL
-679 DAYFYDAEVCE
+679 DAYFYDAELCE

-698 EREELAAQQAA
+698 ERAEAAAAAAAQ
-709 ADAADAS
+709 
-716 SASAEDSSSAAGTD
+716 ETSSAA
-730 ASSASEA
+730 EA

>member
-1 MEKRPRSA
+1 MEKQNRPLG
-9 WRYLVLTLLLIAVFG
+9 RYLFCILFLTVIFG
-24 VYVLRLYDWQI
+24 LYLYRLYDWQI

-51 TVTMTAAR
+51 TVAITAAR

-74 TGYAVVLNWAYM
+74 TGYAIVLDWAYM
-86 RLSTMAET
+86 RLDTMDET

-99 ETIRQ
+99 ETIHQ
-104 IITLLDQKGEE
+104 IITLLDEKGEE
-115 WTDVL
+115 WTDIL
-120 PIVWENGEYVFLP
+120 PIAWENGEYVFLP

-153 ASAELCME
+153 ASAQLCMD

-167 EVEGYTPEE
+167 EVEGYSPEE

-181 SVRYNM
+181 SVRYSM

-193 VSNPYTMAEDVS
+193 ISHPYTMAEDVS

-219 PGVSVE
+219 PGVSIQ

-232 ENTTLMP
+232 ENTSLMP
-239 HIVGRLGKFS
+239 HIVGRMGKFS

-254 LNEYQ
+254 ENTYK

-265 DDLIGISGVESAFE
+265 DDSIGISGIESAFE
-279 ETLRGTDGEKVVE
+279 DVLRGTDGEKVVE
-292 MTSMGSL
+292 ITSMGSV

-314 YLTLDKRIQEV
+314 YLTIDKRIQEV

-331 ENITATREYGE
+331 ENILATRENGE
-342 QQNAK
+342 HQNSI

-361 TGGAVVMDVKTGAIL
+361 TGGAVVMDVKTGAVL
-376 AAGTYPTYDLVLAQ
+376 AAGTYPTYDLIQAQ
-390 EDASYY
+390 EDAAYY
-396 ASLANDTFG
+396 SQLANDTLG
-405 TPLVNKAFNGT
+405 TPLVNKAFMGT

-426 VAAAAL
+426 VACAAL
-432 EEGVLT
+432 EEGVIT
-438 NSTVIN
+438 NSTIITCN
-444 CSHYYTRFTNG
+444 HYYTRFTNG
-455 SATNAPTCLGWHGN
+455 SSTGAPTCLGWHGA
-469 ITLRSALADSCNVF
+469 ISLRSALADSCNVF

-522 PNSRDTWYQGETL
+522 PGSRDTWYQGETL

-556 TLANNGDRP
+556 TLANNGERP
-565 RATIISKITDYTRE
+565 RATLISKITDYTRE

-652 DPEIAFAVVLDHG
+652 DPQIAFAVVLDHG
-665 STGRYCQY
+665 ATGRYCQN
-673 VVRDIL
+673 VVKDIL
-679 DAYFYDAEVCE
+679 DAYFYDAELCE

-698 EREELAAQQAA
+698 ERAEAAAAAAAQET
-709 ADAADAS
+709 S
-716 SASAEDSSSAAGTD
+716 SPAES
-730 ASSASEA
+730 

>member
-1 MEKRPRSA
+1 MEKQNRPLG
-9 WRYLVLTLLLIAVFG
+9 RYLFCILFLTVIFG
-24 VYVLRLYDWQI
+24 LYLYRLYDWQI

-51 TVTMTAAR
+51 TVAITAAR

-74 TGYAVVLNWAYM
+74 TGYAIVLDWAYM
-86 RLSTMAET
+86 RLDTMDET

-99 ETIRQ
+99 ETIHQ
-104 IITLLDQKGEE
+104 IITLLDEKGEE
-115 WTDVL
+115 WTDIL
-120 PIVWENGEYVFLP
+120 PIAWENGEYVFLP

-153 ASAELCME
+153 ASAQLCMD

-167 EVEGYTPEE
+167 EVEGYSPEE

-181 SVRYNM
+181 SVRYSM

-193 VSNPYTMAEDVS
+193 ISHPYTMAEDVS

-219 PGVSVE
+219 PGVSIQ

-232 ENTTLMP
+232 ENTSLMP
-239 HIVGRLGKFS
+239 HIVGRMGKFS

-254 LNEYQ
+254 ENTYK

-265 DDLIGISGVESAFE
+265 DDSIGISGIESAFE
-279 ETLRGTDGEKVVE
+279 DVLRGTDGEKVVE
-292 MTSMGSL
+292 ITSMGSV

-314 YLTLDKRIQEV
+314 YLTIDKRIQEV

-331 ENITATREYGE
+331 ENILATRENGE
-342 QQNAK
+342 HQNSI

-361 TGGAVVMDVKTGAIL
+361 TGGAVVMDVKTGAVL
-376 AAGTYPTYDLVLAQ
+376 AAGTYPTYDLIQAQ
-390 EDASYY
+390 EDAAYY
-396 ASLANDTFG
+396 SQLANDTLG
-405 TPLVNKAFNGT
+405 TPLVNKAFMGT

-426 VAAAAL
+426 VACAAL
-432 EEGVLT
+432 EEGVIT
-438 NSTVIN
+438 NSTIITCN
-444 CSHYYTRFTNG
+444 HYYTRFTNG
-455 SATNAPTCLGWHGN
+455 SSTGAPTCLGWHGA
-469 ITLRSALADSCNVF
+469 ISLRSALADSCNVF

-522 PNSRDTWYQGETL
+522 PGSRDTWYQGETL

-556 TLANNGDRP
+556 TLANNGERP
-565 RATIISKITDYTRE
+565 RATLISKITDYTRE

-652 DPEIAFAVVLDHG
+652 DPQIAFAVVLDHG
-665 STGRYCQY
+665 ATGRYCQN
-673 VVRDIL
+673 VVKDIL
-679 DAYFYDAEVCE
+679 DAYFYDAELCE

-698 EREELAAQQAA
+698 ERAEAAAAAAAQ
-709 ADAADAS
+709 
-716 SASAEDSSSAAGTD
+716 ETSSAA
-730 ASSASEA
+730 EA